1 MLQRLA
7 IRNYALIDTLDIDFS
22 KELNI
27 LTGETGAGKSIILG
41 ALSLLLGQRA
51 ESKYFFNQEKKCVIE
66 GAFKIDDYHL
76 KQFFEEQDLD
86 YEAETVL
93 RREISLD
100 GKTRAFINDTPV
112 TVAILKQVGEQLID
126 IHSQHATLAINT
138 ESFQLLVLDT
148 LCNHASLLAEYQQA
162 LGQHKQLTKKLKELE
177 LALSEAISAQEY
189 IQYQF
194 EELEKAGLQV
204 NEQEDLEQEL
214 KSLTHAEEIK
224 RNLSAALFLLSNG
237 EQTSIA
243 QLKEAVQLSK
253 AIEKY
258 ATGIQPLIERLQSSL
273 IELKDIATELERLAQ
288 GTSINEART
297 NMICERLDILYT
309 LQKKHRVTTVADLLV
324 LRDQFAAQLQQLLS
338 GDEEIT
344 RIQQQERVLKS
355 NLVALAQQLST
366 NRKQVIPAL
375 EQQVQEALTTVGM
388 PHAQLR
394 VSQET
399 DINLLNLTGADRIQF
414 LFSANKGQE
423 PMPMNKVASGGELSR
438 LMLCIK
444 SLIAK
449 KTALPT
455 IIFDE
460 IDTGISGEIAL
471 KVGAIMEQMAQN
483 MQVITIT
490 HLPQIAS
497 KKGKHFSVFKNEM
510 GQQTTTGI
518 KSLDS
523 NERILE
529 IAKMLSGEQPSASA
543 MEHAKELLSN

>member
-177 LALSEAISAQEY
+177 LALSEAVSAQEY

-194 EELEKAGLQV
+194 EELEKADLQV

-224 RNLSAALFLLSNG
+224 QNLSAALFLLSNG

-243 QLKEAVQLSK
+243 QLKEAVQLSQ

-273 IELKDIATELERLAQ
+273 IELKDIAAELERLAQ

-297 NMICERLDILYT
+297 NMISERLDILYT
-309 LQKKHRVTTVADLLV
+309 LQKKHRVNTVAELQV
-324 LRDQFAAQLQQLLS
+324 LRNQFSDQLQQLVS
-338 GDEEIT
+338 GEEEIT
-344 RIQQQERVLKS
+344 RLQQEERVLKS
-355 NLVALAQQLST
+355 NLVTLAQQLSS

-414 LFSANKGQE
+414 LFSANKGQA

-471 KVGAIMEQMAQN
+471 KVGAIMEQMAQS

-497 KKGKHFSVFKNEM
+497 KKGKHFRVFKNEA
-510 GQQTTTGI
+510 GEQTSTGI
-518 KSLDS
+518 EALHND
-523 NERILE
+523 ERILE
-529 IAKMLSGEQPSASA
+529 VAKMLGGEQASAAA

>member
-1 MLQRLA
+1 MLQGLA
-7 IRNYALIDTLDIDFS
+7 IRNYALIDSLDINFS

-51 ESKYFFNQEKKCVIE
+51 ESRYFFNQEKKCVIE
-66 GAFKIDDYHL
+66 GTFKIDAYHL
-76 KQFFEEQDLD
+76 KQFFEEQELD

-138 ESFQLLVLDT
+138 EGFQLLVLDT
-148 LCNHASLLAEYQQA
+148 LCRHTPLLAEYQQA
-162 LGQHKQLTKKLKELE
+162 FAEHKQLTKKLIELE
-177 LALSEAISAQEY
+177 LAFAEATSAQEY
-189 IQYQF
+189 SQYQF
-194 EELEKAGLQV
+194 EELEKAGLQH
-204 NEQEDLEQEL
+204 NEQEELEQEL

-224 RNLSAALFLLSNG
+224 RNLSSALFLLTDG
-237 EQTSIA
+237 EQTSIS
-243 QLKEAVQLSK
+243 QLKEALQLSQ

-258 ATGIQPLIERLQSSL
+258 TTGISPLIERLQSSF
-273 IELKDIATELERLAQ
+273 IELKDIVSELEQLAQ
-288 GTSINEART
+288 STHINEARST
-297 NMICERLDILYT
+297 IISERLDTLYS
-309 LQKKHRVTTVADLLV
+309 LQKKHRVSSVAELLV
-324 LRDQFAAQLQQLLS
+324 IQEQFSTQLQQLLS
-338 GDEEIT
+338 GEEEIERLKKKEAQLKT
-344 RIQQQERVLKS
+344 RLLS
-355 NLVALAQQLST
+355 LAKDLSE
-366 NRKQVIPAL
+366 NRKKAIPSL
-375 EQQVQEALTTVGM
+375 EQHVHNTLATVGM

-394 VSQET
+394 VAQET
-399 DINLLNLTGADRIQF
+399 DNTLLTARGADRIHF

-497 KKGKHFSVFKNEM
+497 KSGKHFKVFKNDAGE
-510 GQQTTTGI
+510 QTTTGI
-518 KSLDS
+518 EALNGS
-523 NERILE
+523 ERVLE
-529 IAKMLSGEQPSASA
+529 VAKMLSGERPSAAA
-543 MEHAKELLSN
+543 MEHAKELLGN

>member
-148 LCNHASLLAEYQQA
+148 LCNHASLLTEYQQE

-194 EELEKAGLQV
+194 EELEIAGLQA
-204 NEQEDLEQEL
+204 NEQEELEQEL

-243 QLKEAVQLSK
+243 QLKEAVQLSQ

-258 ATGIQPLIERLQSSL
+258 ATGIQPLIERLQSSY
-273 IELKDIATELERLAQ
+273 IELKDIAAELERLAH

-297 NMICERLDILYT
+297 NLISERLDILYT
-309 LQKKHRVTTVADLLV
+309 LQKKHRVSTVSDLL
-324 LRDQFAAQLQQLLS
+324 LIKDQFSDQLQQLVS
-338 GDEEIT
+338 GEDEIK
-344 RIQQQERVLKS
+344 RLKQEESELKRK
-355 NLVALAQQLST
+355 LVALAQQLSR

-394 VSQET
+394 VAQET
-399 DINLLNLTGADRIQF
+399 DSQLLTPTGADRIQF
-414 LFSANKGQE
+414 LFSANKGQA

-444 SLIAK
+444 SLMAK

-471 KVGAIMEQMAQN
+471 KVGAIMEQMAQS

-497 KKGKHFSVFKNEM
+497 KNGKHFRVFKNDV
-510 GQQTTTGI
+510 GDHTSTGI
-518 KSLDS
+518 EALHKDD
-523 NERILE
+523 RILE
-529 IAKMLSGEQPSASA
+529 VAKMLGGEQPSPAA
-543 MEHAKELLSN
+543 MKHAKELLSN

>member
-1 MLQRLA
+1 
-7 IRNYALIDTLDIDFS
+7 
-22 KELNI
+22 
-27 LTGETGAGKSIILG
+27 
-41 ALSLLLGQRA
+41 
-51 ESKYFFNQEKKCVIE
+51 
-66 GAFKIDDYHL
+66 
-76 KQFFEEQDLD
+76 
-86 YEAETVL
+86 L

-100 GKTRAFINDTPV
+100 GKTLAFINDTPV

-194 EELEKAGLQV
+194 DELEKACLQL
-204 NEQEDLEQEL
+204 NELEDLEQEL

-243 QLKEAVQLSK
+243 QLKEAVQLSQ

-258 ATGIQPLIERLQSSL
+258 ATGIQPLIERLQSSF

-297 NMICERLDILYT
+297 NMISERLDILYT
-309 LQKKHRVTTVADLLV
+309 LQKKHRVNTVADLLV
-324 LRDQFAAQLQQLLS
+324 LRDQFAAQLQQLVS
-338 GDEEIT
+338 GEEEIT
-344 RIQQQERVLKS
+344 RLQQQEHVLKS
-355 NLVALAQQLST
+355 NLVALAQKLST

-414 LFSANKGQE
+414 LFSANKGQA

-497 KKGKHFSVFKNEM
+497 KKGRHFRVFKNEA
-510 GQQTTTGI
+510 GEQTSTGI
-518 KSLDS
+518 EVLHKD
-523 NERILE
+523 ERILE
-529 IAKMLSGEQPSASA
+529 VAKMLGGEQASA
-543 MEHAKELLSN
+543 AALEHAKELLSN

>member
-7 IRNYALIDTLDIDFS
+7 IRNYALIDSLDIDFS

-66 GAFKIDDYHL
+66 GAFKIGGYHL
-76 KQFFEEQDLD
+76 RQFFEEQELD
-86 YEAETVL
+86 YDAETVL

-112 TVAILKQVGEQLID
+112 TVAILKQIGEQLID

-138 ESFQLLVLDT
+138 EGFQLLVLDT
-148 LCNHASLLAEYQQA
+148 LCKHAPVLGEYQQA
-162 LGQHKQLTKKLKELE
+162 FALHKQLAKKLKELE
-177 LALSEAISAQEY
+177 LAFSEAQSAQDY
-189 IQYQF
+189 IHYQF
-194 EELEKAGLQV
+194 EELEKVGLQL
-204 NEQEDLEQEL
+204 NEQEELEQEL
-214 KSLTHAEEIK
+214 KGLTHAEEIK
-224 RNLSAALFLLSNG
+224 RNLSAAVFLLCNG
-237 EQTSIA
+237 EQTSLT
-243 QLKEAVQLSK
+243 QLKEALQLSQ

-258 ATGIQPLIERLQSSL
+258 ATGVQPLIERLQSSL
-273 IELKDIATELERLAQ
+273 IELKDIAAELENIAQ
-288 GTSINEART
+288 STSINEART
-297 NMICERLDILYT
+297 LFINERLDIIYT
-309 LQKKHRVTTVADLLV
+309 LQKKHRVNSVADLMV
-324 LRDQFAAQLQQLLS
+324 LQDQFSTQLHQILSGEEEIERLQQ
-338 GDEEIT
+338 EES
-344 RIQQQERVLKS
+344 QLKI
-355 NLVALAQQLST
+355 NVVNLAQQLSA
-366 NRKQVIPAL
+366 NRKTTIPAL
-375 EQQVQEALTTVGM
+375 EQEVQTALTSVGM
-388 PHAQLR
+388 PHAQLCIQ
-394 VSQET
+394 QET
-399 DINLLNLTGADRIQF
+399 DINLLTSTGADRIQF
-414 LFSANKGQE
+414 LFTANKGQV

-449 KTALPT
+449 ETALPT

-471 KVGAIMEQMAQN
+471 KVGAIMEQMAQS

-497 KKGKHFSVFKNEM
+497 KKGKHFRVFKNEI

-518 KSLDS
+518 EALVS
-523 NERILE
+523 NDRILE

-543 MEHAKELLSN
+543 MEHAKELLGN